1 MSQKST
7 RKVHSVRGSFYIYL
21 PKSWCSAFNITKD
34 TQLPV
39 IELPDGTLLLQPP
52 EESPHKELHKV
63 LELTVKDPD
72 DDAEIKR
79 VQNFLLASYIVG
91 ADDIVMRTA
100 SRFSFKM
107 LEAIKESL
115 KSLHA
120 FEMLN
125 ETENC
130 IHIAAISSVSSSIP
144 PIIKRM
150 LSSFGHMLNDTIAW
164 LEQPQEVDLKVI
176 FSREDDID
184 KFRYLL
190 EREAHAIL
198 TNPVES
204 SNAGINPA
212 ETLHY
217 VEMAKAIE
225 RMGDHLSMFLEHL
238 QVQSQIWK
246 ETGNDAL
253 TLVIKDVMLVR
264 DVFQDVELIF
274 SKMSTK
280 KAFEIMQQQ
289 QRIREN
295 NFFQHHAQKWEIL
308 YYHLRRIVDL
318 CADVA
323 ELLINQK
330 IFHKLIIMT
339 RDEERFIDCS
349 AGTDGENLPHSS

>member
-1 MSQKST
+1 MSQKSM

-21 PKSWCSAFNITKD
+21 PKSWCSSFNITKD

-52 EESPHKELHKV
+52 EETPHKELRKV
-63 LELTVKDPD
+63 LEL
-72 DDAEIKR
+72 EIKNPEDDSELER
-79 VQNFLLASYIVG
+79 LKNFLLASYIVG
-91 ADDIVMRTA
+91 ADDIVIRT
-100 SRFSFKM
+100 STRFPFKA
-107 LEAIKESL
+107 LEAIKESI

-120 FEMLN
+120 FEVLN
-125 ETENC
+125 ETESC

-150 LSSFGHMLNDTIAW
+150 LSSFNLMINDAVRW
-164 LEQPQEVDLKVI
+164 LQNPNEVDIKAI
-176 FSREDDID
+176 FSREDDVD

-190 EREAHAIL
+190 ERESHAIL
-198 TNPVES
+198 TNPIES
-204 SNAGINPA
+204 SNAGMNPA

-225 RMGDHLSMFLEHL
+225 RMADHLSMFLEHL
-238 QVQSQIWK
+238 QQQPPFK
-246 ETGNDAL
+246 ELTKNDIDPI
-253 TLVIKDVMLVR
+253 TKDVILVKE
-264 DVFQDVELIF
+264 VFQELEIIF

-289 QRIREN
+289 KKIREN
-295 NFFQHHAQKWEIL
+295 SFFQHYDQKWEIL
-308 YYHLRRIVDL
+308 YYHLRRIIDL

-330 IFHKLIIMT
+330 IFHKIIIIT
-339 RDEERFIDCS
+339 KNSDEFLDCLANTTTGS
-349 AGTDGENLPHSS
+349 TN